1 MSADFVFNWTVHE
14 SPFLRVVDSQ
24 CTVLSGSTP
33 KESDS
38 DNSSSSSTNSAA
50 ADQGEEAVYSRRMEF
65 IRSPQL
71 AQTEMHLLNG
81 PQLWAA
87 HDDQGLGLVVP
98 QAQLDYRR
106 LHMPVHRFLG
116 SACVQFLQLQH
127 RLQNGHTTA
136 ASVAVIGAGCC
147 ALPSYLLA
155 QGNRLSVVVH
165 AVEPSSEV
173 LQMAETYFG
182 AQFRTEQQALESK
195 MGGVVP
201 HCMGGSEFLL
211 QQPQRCFDAIII
223 DAFADEEGDPLNTA
237 ATERTPRAPPTS
249 LLDWVSLH
257 TALTPKTDATKA
269 AGVLLINVYGTVQ
282 WQEEV
287 QQRLD
292 SSGLFCHP
300 CVLPASDLL
309 ESGMRT
315 SPGVQCSNIVLATAP
330 VEAAEGFSE
339 FRQVLLSPEV
349 L

>member
-24 CTVLSGSTP
+24 CAVLSGSTP

-38 DNSSSSSTNSAA
+38 DNNSSSSCNSVA
-50 ADQGEEAVYSRRMEF
+50 ADQGEGAVYSRRMEF

-81 PQLWAA
+81 PQLWVA
-87 HDDQGLGLVVP
+87 HDDQRLGLVVP
-98 QAQLDYRR
+98 EAQLDYRR
-106 LHMPVHRFLG
+106 LHMPVHRVLG

-127 RLQNGHTTA
+127 RLQNDHTA
-136 ASVAVIGAGCC
+136 SASVAVIGAGCC

-155 QGNRLSVVVH
+155 QGNRHSVVVH

-182 AQFRTEQQALESK
+182 AKFRTEQQALESK
-195 MGGVVP
+195 KGGVVP
-201 HCMGGSEFLL
+201 HCIGGSEFLL
-211 QQPQRCFDAIII
+211 QQRCFDAIII
-223 DAFADEEGDPLNTA
+223 DAFADEEGDTA

-257 TALTPKTDATKA
+257 TALTPNATKA

-292 SSGLFCHP
+292 SSGLFCRP

-309 ESGMRT
+309 ESGLRT
-315 SPGVQCSNIVLATAP
+315 SPGVQCLNIVLATAP